1 MAQLKETL
9 DRLNGK
15 LEALDDMAREE
26 EVSLFISDLN
36 EHFSKVMISIIFWPF
51 KFFTLYWKLCS
62 FRSAG
67 FIRIYI
73 FIHKMKLYL
82 FFPC

>member
-26 EVSLFISDLN
+26 EVSLFKSDQN
-36 EHFSKVMISIIFWPF
+36 EHFSKVMISIIF
-51 KFFTLYWKLCS
+51 
-62 FRSAG
+62 
-67 FIRIYI
+67 
-73 FIHKMKLYL
+73 
-82 FFPC
+82 